1 MSTLFNNKPTHAS
14 AMKLFSKAHEELKAA
29 HAHNQA
35 EKADLTEKMSTVVK
49 EETAISKS
57 LTFFENL
64 FGVTT
69 PEASQETSN
78 DA

>member
-1 MSTLFNNKPTHAS
+1 MSKVFGGKPTHAS
-14 AMKLFSKAHEELKAA
+14 AMKLFTKAHEELQAA

-35 EKADLTEKMSTVVK
+35 EKADLTDKLATVVK

-64 FGVTT
+64 FGTAT
-69 PEASQETSN
+69 PEASQEVQA